1 MLGEKTMSDA
11 RRRQP
16 QEARAHED
24 ASRVNAVCEQINRFS
39 DDEIYDH
46 IVAMGLELRRLT
58 KGADMRFLTYLL
70 EMVVEEAA
78 TAPRRT
84 RH

>member
-1 MLGEKTMSDA
+1 MLGEKAMSDA

-16 QEARAHED
+16 QETRAHED
-24 ASRVNAVCEQINRFS
+24 AGRVNAACEQINRFS

-78 TAPRRT
+78 SSTLNT
-84 RH
+84 

>member
-1 MLGEKTMSDA
+1 MSDA

-16 QEARAHED
+16 QETRAHED
-24 ASRVNAVCEQINRFS
+24 AGRVNAVCEQARQFT

-46 IVAMGLELRRLT
+46 VVAMGLELRRLT

>member
-1 MLGEKTMSDA
+1 MLGENMSDA

-24 ASRVNAVCEQINRFS
+24 AGRANAVCEQINRFS

-46 IVAMGLELRRLT
+46 IVSMGLELRRLT

-78 TAPRRT
+78 SSTLST
-84 RH
+84 

>member
-1 MLGEKTMSDA
+1 MLGETMSDA

-16 QEARAHED
+16 QETRAHED
-24 ASRVNAVCEQINRFS
+24 AGRVNAVCEQINRFS

>member
-1 MLGEKTMSDA
+1 MSDE

-16 QEARAHED
+16 QETRAHED
-24 ASRVNAVCEQINRFS
+24 AGRVNAFCEQTKRFTE
-39 DDEIYDH
+39 DEIYDH
-46 IVAMGLELRRLT
+46 VVAMGLELRRLT

>member
-1 MLGEKTMSDA
+1 MSDE
-11 RRRQP
+11 RRRQS
-16 QEARAHED
+16 QETRAHED
-24 ASRVNAVCEQINRFS
+24 AGRVNAACQDSTRFS
-39 DDEIYDH
+39 EDEIYDH
-46 IVAMGLELRRLT
+46 VVAMGLELRRLT

>member
-1 MLGEKTMSDA
+1 MLGEYMSDDA

-24 ASRVNAVCEQINRFS
+24 AGRANAVCEQISRFS

-46 IVAMGLELRRLT
+46 IVSMGLELRRMT

>member
-1 MLGEKTMSDA
+1 MSDE

-16 QEARAHED
+16 QETRTHED
-24 ASRVNAVCEQINRFS
+24 AGRVNAVCEQASRVS
-39 DDEIYDH
+39 EDEIYDH

>member
-1 MLGEKTMSDA
+1 VLGEKAMSDA

-16 QEARAHED
+16 QETRAHED
-24 ASRVNAVCEQINRFS
+24 AGRVNAVCEQTRRFT
-39 DDEIYDH
+39 DDEIFDH
-46 IVAMGLELRRLT
+46 VVAMGLELRRLT

>member
-1 MLGEKTMSDA
+1 MLGEKAMSDA

-16 QEARAHED
+16 QETRAHED
-24 ASRVNAVCEQINRFS
+24 AGRANAVCEQISRFS

-46 IVAMGLELRRLT
+46 IVSMGLELRRMT

>member
-1 MLGEKTMSDA
+1 MLGEKAMSDA

-16 QEARAHED
+16 QETRAHED
-24 ASRVNAVCEQINRFS
+24 AGRVNAACEQINRFS

-46 IVAMGLELRRLT
+46 IVARGLELRRLT

>member
-1 MLGEKTMSDA
+1 MLGEKAMSDA

-16 QEARAHED
+16 QETRAHED
-24 ASRVNAVCEQINRFS
+24 AGRVNAACEQINRFS

>member
-1 MLGEKTMSDA
+1 MSDE

-16 QEARAHED
+16 QETRAHEH
-24 ASRVNAVCEQINRFS
+24 AGRVNAVCEQASRFS
-39 DDEIYDH
+39 EDEIYDH

>member
-1 MLGEKTMSDA
+1 MSDES
-11 RRRQP
+11 RRTP
-16 QEARAHED
+16 QETRAHED
-24 ASRVNAVCEQINRFS
+24 AGRVNVVCEQPSRFS
-39 DDEIYDH
+39 EDEIYDH

>member
-1 MLGEKTMSDA
+1 
-11 RRRQP
+11 
-16 QEARAHED
+16 
-24 ASRVNAVCEQINRFS
+24 
-39 DDEIYDH
+39 
-46 IVAMGLELRRLT
+46 
-58 KGADMRFLTYLL
+58 MRFLTYLL